1 VSLYR
6 SVSRPIAWLLGSLW
20 LLAAPAF
27 AQNAYFF
34 PKAGDFDPA
43 IPTPSQFLGYE
54 IGSRYTR
61 HDQLVA
67 YFDELARHSDRIKV
81 ERIGSSYE
89 GRPLLIATVTSAQNQ
104 QQLETLR
111 RQHVTLVDPAQPLS
125 AAGNSPVVVWLG
137 YSVHG
142 NETSSGEAALLT
154 AYYLVANRSAET
166 AQWLQQAVVLID
178 PAQNPDGRDRAASWH
193 NAYASSPASAD
204 PADKEHVEPFP
215 QGRTNHYFT
224 DLNRDWLALT
234 QQDTVPK
241 IAYFHQWYPNVQIDF
256 HEMGKDSTYYFEP
269 SPASMHS
276 PLLPATSYAW
286 NKTLAKYHAQSLDA
300 LGSLYYTGEN
310 FDNFSPVYGSTYPDF
325 HGAVG
330 VTVEQASS
338 RGRVQESVNGLL
350 TFPFTIRN
358 QVATGLGT
366 VRGAVTERE
375 GLLKLQKAFF
385 QSALK
390 QASQQP
396 VKAFVFGDAKDPGL
410 TRRLLDLL
418 LQHRITVQALNSAVT
433 VDGQRFEPGSAYV
446 VPTAQPQFRLV
457 HSIFAETPPIK
468 GDVFY
473 GSTSYAI
480 APAYGLAFAGSRSR
494 VDAGER
500 IDALPEARGGVS
512 GGQAG
517 YAYVFDWRDY
527 NASRALYALQAKG
540 VLARAA
546 FQPFTAAVA
555 GGEQAFARGSVVI
568 PVAGQTLAGDALLA
582 VVDEVARSSGVQV
595 HALASGQSRSGI
607 DLGSDSVKALRKPA
621 VALVMGEGVSATEI
635 GSAWF
640 LLDQQVQLP
649 ASKLDPTQLG
659 KVNLDRY
666 TTIVLSGGTYG
677 GVDAAAV
684 AALKRWINAG
694 GSLVTYGSAAKWA
707 IEQKLS
713 DEVLGAE
720 EKEADGAR
728 RAFGDQRD
736 IAAIERVSGNILS
749 ADVDTSHPLGF
760 GLPRN
765 QLAVNKENGISFKPS
780 RNAFSTVV
788 RIDEAPRVN
797 GYLSENNRSRVAG
810 SAWLLVSPQGQ
821 GNVVLFADDPAHRKY
836 WHGTERLLL
845 NAVFFGNLLNPTKS
859 RG

>member
-1 VSLYR
+1 
-6 SVSRPIAWLLGSLW
+6 
-20 LLAAPAF
+20 
-27 AQNAYFF
+27 
-34 PKAGDFDPA
+34 
-43 IPTPSQFLGYE
+43 
-54 IGSRYTR
+54 
-61 HDQLVA
+61 
-67 YFDELARHSDRIKV
+67 
-81 ERIGSSYE
+81 
-89 GRPLLIATVTSAQNQ
+89 
-104 QQLETLR
+104 
-111 RQHVTLVDPAQPLS
+111 
-125 AAGNSPVVVWLG
+125 
-137 YSVHG
+137 
-142 NETSSGEAALLT
+142 ALLT
-154 AYYLVANRSAET
+154 AYYLVASRSTDT
-166 AQWLQQAVVLID
+166 AQWLQQAVVLFD

-234 QQDTVPK
+234 QQDTRPK
-241 IAYFHQWYPNVQIDF
+241 IAYFHRWYPNVQIDF

-276 PLLPATSYAW
+276 PLLPAASYAF
-286 NKTLAKYHAQSLDA
+286 NKTLAKYHAQALDA

-366 VRGAVTERE
+366 LRGAVTERD
-375 GLLKLQKAFF
+375 GLLKLQKDFF

-390 QASQQP
+390 QAGQQP
-396 VKAFVFGDAKDPGL
+396 VKAFVFGDAHDPGL
-410 TRRLLDLL
+410 TARLLDLL
-418 LQHRITVQALNSAVT
+418 LQHQITVEALSTAVT
-433 VDGQRFEPGSAYV
+433 VEGQRFAPGSAYV

-457 HSIFAETPPIK
+457 HSIFADTPPIK

-480 APAYGLAFAGSRSR
+480 APAYGVAFAGSRSR
-494 VDAGER
+494 IGGGQRVTAV
-500 IDALPEARGGVS
+500 APAQGGVV

-517 YAYVFDWRDY
+517 YAYVLDWRDY
-527 NASRALYALQAKG
+527 NASRALYALQARG
-540 VLARAA
+540 LLTRAA
-546 FQPFTAAVA
+546 FQPFTAATA
-555 GGEQAFARGSVVI
+555 DGDQAFARGSVVI
-568 PVAGQTLAGDALLA
+568 PVAGQPLAGAALLA
-582 VVDEVARSSGVQV
+582 AVDEAARAAGVRVQ
-595 HALASGQSRSGI
+595 ALTSGQSRSGI

-640 LLDQQVQLP
+640 VLDQQVQLP
-649 ASKLDPTQLG
+649 ASKLDPAQLG
-659 KVNLDRY
+659 KVELDRY
-666 TTIVLSGGTYG
+666 TTIVLAGGTYT

-694 GSLVTYGSAAKWA
+694 GSLVTYGTAARWA
-707 IEQKLS
+707 IEQKLA
-713 DEVLGAE
+713 DEVLGE
-720 EKEADGAR
+720 DEKEPDAAR

-749 ADVDTSHPLGF
+749 AEVDTSHPLGF
-760 GLPRN
+760 GLPRT
-765 QLAVNKENGISFKPS
+765 QLAINKENGIRFKPS
-780 RNAFSTVV
+780 RNPFSTVV
-788 RIDEAPRVN
+788 RVDETPRVN
-797 GYLSENNRSRVAG
+797 GYLSETNRNRVAG
-810 SAWLLVSPQGQ
+810 AAWLLVSPQGQ

-845 NAVFFGNLLNPTKS
+845 NAIFFGNQLNPTKQRS
-859 RG
+859 

>member
-1 VSLYR
+1 M
-6 SVSRPIAWLLGSLW
+6 SRPITWVVGALW

-27 AQNAYFF
+27 AQSAYFF
-34 PKAGDFDPA
+34 PQGGDFDPA
-43 IPTPSQFLGYE
+43 IPTPQQFLGYE

-67 YFDELARHSDRIKV
+67 YFNELARHSDKIKV
-81 ERIGSSYE
+81 EQIGSSYE

-111 RQHVTLVDPAQPLS
+111 RQHVTLADPAQPLS

-154 AYYLVANRSAET
+154 AYYLVANRSADT
-166 AQWLQQAVVLID
+166 ARWLQQAVVLFD

-234 QQDTVPK
+234 QQDTRPK

-276 PLLPATSYAW
+276 PLLPASSYAF
-286 NKTLAKYHAQSLDA
+286 NKTLAKYHAQALDA

-366 VRGAVTERE
+366 VRGAVTERD
-375 GLLKLQKAFF
+375 GLLKLQKEFF
-385 QSALK
+385 QSAVK
-390 QASQQP
+390 QANQQP
-396 VKAFVFGDAKDPGL
+396 VKAFVFGDAHDPGL

-418 LQHRITVQALNSAVT
+418 LQHQITVQALSKDVT

-480 APAYGLAFAGSRSR
+480 APAYGVAFAGSRSR
-494 VDAGER
+494 VDGGER
-500 IDALPEARGGVS
+500 ITSLPSARGGVS

-540 VLARAA
+540 VLTRAA
-546 FQPFTAAVA
+546 FQPFTAATA
-555 GGEQAFARGSVVI
+555 SGEQAFARGSVVV

-582 VVDEVARSSGVQV
+582 AVDEAARSSGVQV

-607 DLGSDSVKALRKPA
+607 DLGSDSVKSLRRPA

-649 ASKLDPTQLG
+649 ASKLDPAQLG

-666 TTIVLSGGTYG
+666 TTIVLSGGTYS
-677 GVDAAAV
+677 GVDATAV

-720 EKEADGAR
+720 EKEPEGAR

-760 GLPRN
+760 GLPRT
-765 QLAVNKENGISFKPS
+765 QLAINKENGISFKPS

-788 RIDEAPRVN
+788 RIDESPRVN
-797 GYLSENNRSRVAG
+797 GYLSEANRSRVAG
-810 SAWLLVSPQGQ
+810 TAWLLVSPQGQ

-845 NAVFFGNLLNPTKS
+845 NAVFFGNLLNPTKP